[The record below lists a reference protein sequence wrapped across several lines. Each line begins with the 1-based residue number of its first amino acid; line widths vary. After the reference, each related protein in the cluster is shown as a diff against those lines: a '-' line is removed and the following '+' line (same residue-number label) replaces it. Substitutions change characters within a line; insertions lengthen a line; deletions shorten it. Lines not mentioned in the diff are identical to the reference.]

1 MTGSNRIT
9 NNLGRL
15 SPQSRRD
22 SIAEFNLDNLPLF
35 FRNGRKGIRHTI
47 PVSYS
52 FKLLKFF
59 TMSPSVNYEERWY
72 FEKLDWRYVKD
83 DRTGNYVATA
93 DTVRGFNRIANYST
107 SVGLNTR
114 VYGMYFF
121 KSGKVKAIRHVIN
134 PSVSFGLTPDF
145 STNPNYFD
153 ILNRPGGPTSPFEPT
168 VEYRSRHEGF
178 LYGGSNLGKAGS
190 IGFGIGNNLEMKVKS
205 DKDTVERKVMLLNNL
220 SLGSSY
226 NLMADSFKLAP
237 VSLSANTNIMD
248 NMINVNLSAT
258 LDPYNYVRTVN
269 AEDGHITERR
279 VDSYAWKGG
288 SFGRITNATL
298 ALNTNLNP
306 DMRKKENETREKV
319 AQSDLPEEDK
329 QHIIQNPDAY
339 IDFDIPWSLNIGYSL
354 NYRRPITTNAERI
367 QPAQVVQTLQLSG
380 DLSISEKWKITYNTG
395 YHFESKE
402 FTQTNVGISRDLH
415 CWHMNLTWVPF
426 GRFQSYNFTI
436 AVKASVLQDLKLERR
451 RPFLDN
457 L

>member
-1 MTGSNRIT
+1 
-9 NNLGRL
+9 
-15 SPQSRRD
+15 
-22 SIAEFNLDNLPLF
+22 
-35 FRNGRKGIRHTI
+35 
-47 PVSYS
+47 
-52 FKLLKFF
+52 
-59 TMSPSVNYEERWY
+59 
-72 FEKLDWRYVKD
+72 
-83 DRTGNYVATA
+83 
-93 DTVRGFNRIANYST
+93 
-107 SVGLNTR
+107 
-114 VYGMYFF
+114 
-121 KSGKVKAIRHVIN
+121 
-134 PSVSFGLTPDF
+134 VSFGLTPDF